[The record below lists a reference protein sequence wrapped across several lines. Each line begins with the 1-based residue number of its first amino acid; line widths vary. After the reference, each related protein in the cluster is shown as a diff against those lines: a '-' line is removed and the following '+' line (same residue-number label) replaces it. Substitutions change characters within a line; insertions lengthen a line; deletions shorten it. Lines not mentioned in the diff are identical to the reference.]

1 MLRHVE
7 DSLSLVPLLAD
18 GERSAAHHRP
28 AGEAGRGSSCS
39 DGSDA
44 SLSVGDERMGGREGG
59 AGGGEGERGFRER
72 TWQCGQVKERE
83 RERERERG
91 RE

>member
-28 AGEAGRGSSCS
+28 AGEAGRGSSRRWQECR
-39 DGSDA
+39 
-44 SLSVGDERMGGREGG
+44 LSCWRLQVREKGGRWEGLGKRKGREGG
-59 AGGGEGERGFRER
+59 ASLIL
-72 TWQCGQVKERE
+72 
-83 RERERERG
+83 
-91 RE
+91 